1 MSVRLVKYSYR
12 FAEQVFNGRLNL
24 KTEMEDI
31 ILEAC
36 KDLTV
41 LSRPNLNKILDEL
54 FVNRGWQRQAP
65 VFSSGEAA
73 YAKMDFLKERIGVEV
88 QFGHASFIGIDLLKM
103 QIASYSNLDNIDFG
117 VYIVTTNKMQKY
129 LKDNYKLRWDGSLSY
144 EKVIKYL
151 PHIKSAIQV
160 PIYVIGIDI

>member
-54 FVNRGWQRQAP
+54 FVNKGWQRQAP

-129 LKDNYKLRWDGSLSY
+129 LKDNYKLKWDCSLSY